1 MENVYSRRHL
11 LRLGASAAAAVGT
24 GAALSA
30 CTADSSGPDKKG
42 DAASSSAEPS
52 SGAATSS
59 SAASSST
66 PSSSAAPSSS
76 PPSSS
81 AAPSSVASN
90 EAPKILTDAES
101 LALTEQQIADVKGR
115 DLTFG
120 FLINNIA
127 DDFSKT
133 LASSG
138 QKHADDYGIKL
149 VVNSG
154 DFDAG
159 KQLSQFNA
167 LIQQKVAGIF
177 LTAVDA
183 AAIGAAVVRA
193 NQAKIPVFIV
203 GGPPGR
209 GEVISVMNAASYQG
223 CKDAGEALMKRI
235 GKPNAKIAVL
245 GIPFALQ
252 TIRDREKGILDAVGA
267 AGGQIV
273 SLQSDFSQDKLLAL
287 ASNAIAANPDLG
299 GIFATWSLAV
309 NAVIEAVKKSGKN
322 IPFAGYD
329 SEAAG
334 YKELAAGNKNLVALS
349 GQQAFVQG
357 KAAVDG
363 LCQAVLGNKLAAE
376 IITPNLLVTGQNYAE
391 LFAKQY
397 PGAKKPF

>member
-42 DAASSSAEPS
+42 DAASPSAAPS
-52 SGAATSS
+52 SDAAPSS
-59 SAASSST
+59 SAAS
-66 PSSSAAPSSS
+66 SSSAAPSSS
-76 PPSSS
+76 AASSTSPASSS
-81 AAPSSVASN
+81 AAANEPS
-90 EAPKILTDAES
+90 KILADAES
-101 LALTEQQIADVKGR
+101 MALTEQQIADVKGR
-115 DLTFG
+115 NLTFG

-167 LIQQKVAGIF
+167 LIQQKVSGIF

-267 AGGQIV
+267 AGGQVV